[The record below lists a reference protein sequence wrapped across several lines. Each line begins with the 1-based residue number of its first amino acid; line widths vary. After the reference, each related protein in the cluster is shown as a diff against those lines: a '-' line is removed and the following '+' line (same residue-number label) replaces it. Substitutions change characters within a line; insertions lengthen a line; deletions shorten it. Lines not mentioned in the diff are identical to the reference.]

1 MNMAKL
7 SNNAFLTPGQ
17 LWELVKLRVKA
28 AVTQT
33 ADRNKMVTKG
43 DILAGE
49 MRTNADNLRL

>member
-7 SNNAFLTPGQ
+7 SNNAFLTPSH
-17 LWELVKLRVKA
+17 LCELAELRVKA
-28 AVTQT
+28 AVMQT